1 MRVES
6 IAVIVL
12 GVLLA
17 DICNAYVFFR
27 CRMKGIAPRKSF
39 VVLALVIGPLI
50 WIIWCYYR
58 PSSGQNT
65 LSLPFLAADAST
77 DISVGVHS
85 TNVGVHSTNV
95 GVHSPDS
102 SSTPFAKFEHYYNQT
117 PVPNFADELLSAVRK
132 VIFQF
137 CEKNK
142 VQKAEALKFFKALEQ
157 QAFSHAKDLAESI
170 STSAG
175 LIWTS
180 QLLLS
185 LPDGRTME
193 FCAIM
198 NRILRDLDDD
208 LLPDAC
214 IVVRGINS
222 LCVMRRHSSML
233 MFPPG
238 GVSYR
243 GGGLPLQHVKNV
255 PGFPP
260 PFYIPGKKY
269 RVPMFLA
276 TSFKLYVAQNFSFMA
291 AQQGHSPVIWTIKV
305 DPRGE
310 LELLYRCKHV
320 NQVAK
325 SNVDGESEFL
335 YAPYSV
341 FTIES
346 VELPSGGADP
356 TPHCP
361 VRIVIL
367 ASLDNQTESKLLPL
381 APWA

>member
-1 MRVES
+1 
-6 IAVIVL
+6 
-12 GVLLA
+12 
-17 DICNAYVFFR
+17 
-27 CRMKGIAPRKSF
+27 
-39 VVLALVIGPLI
+39 LALVIGPLI
-50 WIIWCYYR
+50 WIVWLYR
-58 PSSGQNT
+58 QRVSGQNT
-65 LSLPFLAADAST
+65 LRTPLVAAAT
-77 DISVGVHS
+77 DISI
-85 TNVGVHSTNV
+85 NL
-95 GVHSPDS
+95 HSPQPAFS
-102 SSTPFAKFEHYYNQT
+102 ASFSKFEEYYSKA
-117 PVPNFADELLSAVRK
+117 PIPGFADELLAAVRK
-132 VIFQF
+132 VIFKF

-142 VQKAEALKFFKALEQ
+142 GQPADALKFFKALEQ
-157 QAFSHAKDLAESI
+157 QAFSHAKDLVESI
-170 STSAG
+170 SISAG

-185 LPDGRTME
+185 LPDGRSME

-208 LLPDAC
+208 LLPEAC

-222 LCVMRRHSSML
+222 LCVLRRHSSKL

-260 PFYIPGKKY
+260 PFFVAGKKY

-276 TSFKLYVAQNFSFMA
+276 TSFKLYVAQNFSVMA
-291 AQQGHSPVIWTIKV
+291 AQREEPPVIWIIKV

-346 VELPSGGADP
+346 VKLPPAGAAP

-361 VRIVIL
+361 IEIVL
-367 ASLDNQTESKLLPL
+367 VAALDNQIESKLLPL
-381 APWA
+381 APWS